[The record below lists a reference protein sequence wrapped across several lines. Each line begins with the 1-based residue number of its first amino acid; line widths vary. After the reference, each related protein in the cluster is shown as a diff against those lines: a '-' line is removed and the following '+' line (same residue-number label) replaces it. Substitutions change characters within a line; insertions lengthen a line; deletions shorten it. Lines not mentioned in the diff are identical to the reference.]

1 MSEEKQINFEEQLKK
16 LDDIVNSLQD
26 KAMPLDESI
35 KLYESGIQ
43 IIKDLEKILKESA
56 DKVEKVVTIE

>member
-56 DKVEKVVTIE
+56 DKVEKVVTI